1 MIKADIVRSVGE
13 KLKLRDRDAL
23 IVVDQTIECLKDL
36 IVRKGR
42 LEIRNFGVFKVKKRK
57 ARIGRNPKNKVS
69 YPIEEHNAVTFRGGK
84 GVKEIGGEGPAS

>member
-1 MIKADIVRSVGE
+1 MIKADIVRTVGE

-36 IVRKGR
+36 IVRNGR

-84 GVKEIGGEGPAS
+84 GVKEIQEGG

>member
-1 MIKADIVRSVGE
+1 MIKADIVRIVGE

-23 IVVDQTIECLKDL
+23 IVVDNTIECLRDL
-36 IVRKGR
+36 IVKNGR

-57 ARIGRNPKNKVS
+57 ARIGRNPKNKVN

-84 GVKEIGGEGPAS
+84 GVKEIGPEA